1 MRVRRN
7 GYCQSKCICTCKCH
21 HKTRGFVELIQSNTI
36 FKQSSVLFSIPQTT
50 WMAQF
55 FDLCGLLALQSNL
68 ARSRL
73 LVVSLSSRTHF
84 TSLCPYVSIS
94 LKLQL
99 SQLCSSRAPHQALHI
114 SSPNPLA
121 VSIVSPY
128 FLWILFGFNRLFL
141 LPATYL
147 SSALGILRRVSHT
160 TPKEMPR
167 HFPV

>member
-21 HKTRGFVELIQSNTI
+21 HKTHGFVQLIQSNAI
-36 FKQSSVLFSIPQTT
+36 FKQFSDEMDDLVLRSVWPSGT
-50 WMAQF
+50 AVKSRKVA
-55 FDLCGLLALQSNL
+55 LACC
-68 ARSRL
+68 
-73 LVVSLSSRTHF
+73 VSLSSRTHF
-84 TSLCPYVSIS
+84 ATLCPYVSIS

-99 SQLCSSRAPHQALHI
+99 SRLCSSRAPHQALHI

-121 VSIVSPY
+121 VSIFSPY

-141 LPATYL
+141 FPATYL
-147 SSALGILRRVSHT
+147 SLALGILHRVSHT